1 MNASSN
7 GRLKGIY
14 KRGKKFWF
22 RYSLDG
28 HQTRVPL
35 DTEDEGEAVTRAL
48 RIRGNPLLA
57 ADPLAEELEI
67 LTAGTVAEYQ
77 DEVARRAAA
86 RQVQI
91 AGMVKTALPVGGRT
105 QENIGA
111 TLKALGE
118 TAGKSI
124 AQLQVQIRQQ
134 VSLLNLGAGG
144 EAGAAG

>member
-1 MNASSN
+1 MKNTQSRISVKNRQALVAPATALAKAHNLTTNQVMSAVLWRGERLA
-7 GRLKGIY
+7 GRMSPK
-14 KRGKKFWF
+14 
-22 RYSLDG
+22 
-28 HQTRVPL
+28 
-35 DTEDEGEAVTRAL
+35 AL
-48 RIRGNPLLA
+48 N
-57 ADPLAEELEI
+57 EI